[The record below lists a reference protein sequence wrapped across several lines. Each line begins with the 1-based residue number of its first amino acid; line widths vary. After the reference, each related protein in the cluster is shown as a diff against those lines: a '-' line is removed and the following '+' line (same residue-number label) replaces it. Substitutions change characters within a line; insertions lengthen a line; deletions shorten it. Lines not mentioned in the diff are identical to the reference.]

1 MGHSHD
7 HGTEN
12 MGDGKLIAAV
22 GVNVLLTAAQVIGG
36 RIYHKI
42 KSEQ

>member
-22 GVNVLLTAAQVIGG
+22 AVNVLLIAGVAHFQSAVTELEEA
-36 RIYHKI
+36 
-42 KSEQ
+42 